1 MFTALTVLVI
11 CYLLG
16 SIPTSIIVCK
26 KLKNIDIRE
35 HGSGNAGATNV
46 YRVMGLKVALFVL
59 AIDALKG
66 AVAVIV
72 AKNMMWSWGDAA
84 GMFGGLIAI
93 LGHIW
98 TVFAE
103 FKGGKGIGP
112 ALGVFIALLPFQAAI
127 SLGGW
132 IFIVYKTKTVSIA
145 SISAGF
151 LLFLSTLITHVAC
164 PESTNIR
171 LVIFTFLVAVLI
183 VVTHRKNIGRIM
195 AGTENKL
202 TFGKKDSNE

>member
-1 MFTALTVLVI
+1 MFIALTVLVV

-59 AIDALKG
+59 AMDALKG
-66 AVAVIV
+66 AIAVLF
-72 AKNMMWSWGDAA
+72 AKHMMWGWGEAA
-84 GMFGGLIAI
+84 GMFGGLVAI

-98 TVFAE
+98 TVFAK

-112 ALGVFIALLPFQAAI
+112 ALGVFIALLPLQAAI

-132 IFIVYKTKTVSIA
+132 VFIVYKTRTVSIA

-151 LLFLSTLITHVAC
+151 LLFLSTLAAKLISPA
-164 PESTNIR
+164 STDVR
-171 LVIFTFLVAVLI
+171 LVVFTFLIAVLI
-183 VVTHRKNIGRIM
+183 VVTHRKNIGRIR

-202 TFGKKDSNE
+202 TFGKKDS